1 MPRKSLAL
9 VKRDPEAEIEAIR
22 ADVVALEVR
31 DLEIVHAMDRFAD
44 EDLAPLTELSDK
56 ALKER
61 GWTRRQLKVAMAAN
75 LPRAEV
81 PYALQ
86 AAHERTLA
94 RVRRHSEDSSGAKIN
109 VSNATFNILAPAPRA
124 KDIDVVVVEKD
135 PKK

>member
-1 MPRKSLAL
+1 MARKTQLA
-9 VKRDPEAEIEAIR
+9 KRDPEAEIEAIR
-22 ADVVALEVR
+22 ADVVALEMR

-44 EDLAPLTELSDK
+44 EDLTELSELSDS
-56 ALKER
+56 ALKAK

-94 RVRRHSEDSSGAKIN
+94 RVRRHSEDASGVKIN
-109 VSNATFNILAPAPRA
+109 VSGGTFNILAPAPRA
-124 KDIDVVVVEKD
+124 KATDVVVVEAE
-135 PKK
+135 KKR